1 MTIGLMERALALSP
15 DSPAESAR
23 RGARDQRPRE
33 PGGWLGAVLRGSDRN
48 LGPGRLLRHCPRPSR
63 RTSRSR
69 IHWRDS
75 AGTILPENQAT
86 NAWRATDT
94 PRHGQDDGSFRTSG
108 PARKILAPPSS
119 FEAALPVF
127 PSPGRG
133 ISRKDDGAMSLF
145 ARLLQAVRS
154 WRRRRGGPKTV
165 RYAGIAMEQLD
176 HRQLLSV
183 NFTGNI
189 PIDFPATQVPGV
201 VVLPD
206 NPLVQHPAIAP
217 IVKVSGFDIS
227 GIRVSYSPFDDTFS
241 IGLDQPQS
249 GNYPGEVIAGDTDN
263 NGNSGTVNP
272 EVLATPPGF
281 VTNAIAWKMQAT
293 ASFNAWRT
301 GSSCGLSCGR
311 TSYARPC
318 GRRA

>member
-1 MTIGLMERALALSP
+1 MTLTP
-15 DSPAESAR
+15 
-23 RGARDQRPRE
+23 
-33 PGGWLGAVLRGSDRN
+33 
-48 LGPGRLLRHCPRPSR
+48 
-63 RTSRSR
+63 
-69 IHWRDS
+69 S

-86 NAWRATDT
+86 NARRATGT

-119 FEAALPVF
+119 FEAAFPVSLPQ
-127 PSPGRG
+127 GRG

-145 ARLLQAVRS
+145 AKLLQAVRS

-165 RYAGIAMEQLD
+165 RHAGIAMEQLD

-183 NFTGNI
+183 NFTGNV

-201 VVLPD
+201 VVLRD

-227 GIRVSYSPFDDTFS
+227 GIRVSYSPFDDTLR

-249 GNYPGEVIAGDTDN
+249 GNHPGEVIAGDTDN

-272 EVLATPPGF
+272 AVTSTPGF
-281 VTNAIAWKMQAT
+281 GGFQDPADFGGTEHMGAFID
-293 ASFNAWRT
+293 FT
-301 GSSCGLSCGR
+301 GSGTAQIVAGYSGVP
-311 TSYARPC
+311 TTPTPTDP
-318 GRRA
+318 